1 MIWFI
6 SRPTLEGFGCDCGCF
21 KPKSITSFPEKEI
34 EKIIVDDAKSVKRKK
49 NKQKALISVL

>member
-1 MIWFI
+1 MLQ
-6 SRPTLEGFGCDCGCF
+6 T
-21 KPKSITSFPEKEI
+21 KSITSFHEKEI